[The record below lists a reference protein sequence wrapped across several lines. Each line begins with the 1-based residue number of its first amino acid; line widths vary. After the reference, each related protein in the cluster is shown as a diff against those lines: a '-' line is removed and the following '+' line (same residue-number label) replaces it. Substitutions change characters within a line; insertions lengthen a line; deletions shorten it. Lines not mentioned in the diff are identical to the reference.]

1 MYKKTKLR
9 LAAALAAVSIL
20 SGCLPVFA
28 AEAERNTPLPENTV
42 KADAES
48 SPSDNTAGAFE
59 ESPPPDNTVRAVEES
74 SLSENAV
81 RAVEESS
88 LSENAV
94 RAVEESSPSENTVS
108 LADETVFPVPEEPP
122 AFQVYITFRA
132 GSYIGIGTFT
142 DFTPDM
148 TYLQTM
154 YSLDGNHWEDCI
166 RGNWNLPTPGTD
178 DEEKLRV
185 LQNQPCLYDGHE
197 PLKSYIAKKIDRF
210 YVKLRITR
218 QNGLSYDTQAAVVE
232 RGGLRPI
239 PEGTTRFALFPS
251 AVAVS
256 EPDPANPRRR
266 RKYARYQFTVS
277 PDATAEEIAAL
288 LPDTVPV
295 EVQLDNGPDF
305 MAVGVVDCPVTWK
318 PLFLPALTAGESITI
333 PDAAEEIYIPAGTSV
348 TTPLG
353 TFKLDEPLR
362 LDTPPSTDEVRL
374 VLNVTAEDRNPAG
387 ALRAGRDGLELSFY
401 YKPTGALSIQAY
413 VLSQEASKWEKLQE
427 LSLSDTF
434 DQPSS
439 ANSGYTLVLRNDQE
453 PYRSYLAAANAE
465 ETPLP
470 FFVGLEI
477 KGGIYDGRQLVL
489 PWPDTYEHL
498 PDLPQFGAGGN
509 EGNAGASNKGDS
521 TEGGQRPGLPQT
533 PDNSQPGQDPAPNDN
548 QEEQPTNPPQT
559 ADGRQKEQPQVSGG
573 DDGHNRQPSPASPPD
588 NGRQRQPIS
597 NLSDPDAQPPEL
609 SESGQRPELSQT
621 MQDTAQSPL
630 VAQAASD
637 VAEEQNDGIPPTD
650 KAAVRQTPKSGSH
663 TPLFLVAVI
672 IAAAIGIAT
681 AARKLSGYPL
691 TSRITGKFRNL
702 FRRE

>member
-1 MYKKTKLR
+1 MYMKKGQLLTAM
-9 LAAALAAVSIL
+9 LAAMLIL
-20 SGCLPVFA
+20 SVSFPVFA
-28 AEAERNTPLPENTV
+28 AGTGGNTSLSENTV
-42 KADAES
+42 KTDREASLSENTVSADRAASLSEDTATADREA
-48 SPSDNTAGAFE
+48 SPSE
-59 ESPPPDNTVRAVEES
+59 NTVSADEES
-74 SLSENAV
+74 SLSENTA
-81 RAVEESS
+81 
-88 LSENAV
+88 
-94 RAVEESSPSENTVS
+94 
-108 LADETVFPVPEEPP
+108 FPVPEEPP
-122 AFQVYITFRA
+122 AFQVCITFRA

-142 DFTPDM
+142 DFTPEM

-218 QNGLSYDTQAAVVE
+218 QNGLSYDTQTAVVE

-251 AVAVS
+251 AVAVF

-277 PDATAEEIAAL
+277 PDATVEEITAL

-305 MAVGVVDCPVTWK
+305 TAIGVVDCPVTWK
-318 PLFLPALTAGESITI
+318 PLSLPELSAGESITI
-333 PDAAEEIYIPAGTSV
+333 PDAAEEIYVPAGTSV

-353 TFKLDEPLR
+353 IFALDEPLR

-374 VLNVTAEDRNPAG
+374 VLNVTAKDENPAG
-387 ALRAGRDGLELSFY
+387 TLRAGKDGLELSFY

-413 VLSQEASKWEKLQE
+413 VLTQGAPKWEKLQE
-427 LSLSDTF
+427 LSQADTF
-434 DQPSS
+434 DQPST
-439 ANSGYTLVLRNDQE
+439 ANSGYALILSNDQE
-453 PYRSYLAAANAE
+453 PYRSYLAAANAGE
-465 ETPLP
+465 NPTP
-470 FFVGLEI
+470 FFVGLKIE
-477 KGGIYDGRQLVL
+477 GGIYDGKQLVL

-498 PDLPQFGAGGN
+498 PELPQIGGAGGN
-509 EGNAGASNKGDS
+509 EGNAGAANKEDS

-533 PDNSQPGQDPAPNDN
+533 SDNGQPGQDPPPNDN
-548 QEEQPTNPPQT
+548 REEQPQNPPQT
-559 ADGRQKEQPQVSGG
+559 TAGRQKEQPQVSGE
-573 DDGHNRQPSPASPPD
+573 DDSHNRQQSPASSPD

-597 NLSDPDAQPPEL
+597 NLPDPDGQPPEP

-621 MQDTAQSPL
+621 MQDRAQSPL

-637 VAEEQNDGIPPTD
+637 VAEGQNDRIPPAD
-650 KAAVRQTPKSGSH
+650 KAAVRQTPKSDRH
-663 TPLFLVAVI
+663 TPLFLAAAIVAV
-672 IAAAIGIAT
+672 AIGIAI
-681 AARKLSGYPL
+681 AARRLSGYPL
-691 TSRITGKFRNL
+691 TSRIIGKFRKI